1 VQTVLSYFR
10 VLVDHEA
17 DIHLRRV
24 LMLVYRVSGD
34 DLKELET
41 APVDSLYQAV
51 MDHDDIGA
59 ISPDAPDRVDQ
70 ARTDLEEL
78 GELKDSHSL
87 PYFYNAFIEKTR
99 IQWYLKENNR
109 AQLDRIEKFIEGYE
123 SDNVHRRFS
132 EGFVDSLARSLRGR
146 DDDLSV
152 SIGSQSEAKVNIM
165 TVHQAKGLQFDTVL
179 FPYLEDEEWESMNS
193 PSWSSTEDATWNV
206 HRFKSVIRAIKDEE
220 FTHPLA
226 ESVYQDDVDEGW
238 RTLHVGVTRAESL
251 LILFSQ
257 PPEDTTEHKKSVFY
271 LRRRCV
277 QAAVP
282 QNSPEQ
288 LLEAAFPDVDTA
300 WAPQEP
306 QMELSDA
313 VRNTFDS
320 VQERYP
326 HTVVNLSDEAK
337 QAADVIPGTI
347 TYYNEYEDELNLQQA
362 IEEIHSL
369 GQDVFDEDLPPQDPT
384 ADDIHPTSL
393 SFDDGAELPVQHSH
407 TSLETYSDC
416 PRRHLL
422 GHVLYGFDD
431 PMPSEAA
438 IGRSDEPS

>member
-78 GELKDSHSL
+78 GELKGSHSL

-123 SDNVHRRFS
+123 SDNVLRRFS

-226 ESVYQDDVDEGW
+226 ESVYQGDVDEDW
-238 RTLHVGVTRAESL
+238 RTFHVGVTRAESL

-257 PPEDTTEHKKSVFY
+257 PPEDTTEYKKSVFY

-306 QMELSDA
+306 QMELSDV

-320 VQERYP
+320 VQKRHP